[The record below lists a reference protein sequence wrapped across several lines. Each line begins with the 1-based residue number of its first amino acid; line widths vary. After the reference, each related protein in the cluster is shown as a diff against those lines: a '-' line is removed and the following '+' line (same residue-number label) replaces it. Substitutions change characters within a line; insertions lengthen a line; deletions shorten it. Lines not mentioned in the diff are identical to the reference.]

1 MFNDAF
7 VMQIVSRLVPD
18 IQFIPLHIPTPIF
31 PSLGYIPNVI
41 FQQTWLALS
50 VLLGIGV
57 GGVGFV

>member
-31 PSLGYIPNVI
+31 PSLGYNTNVI

-57 GGVGFV
+57 G